1 MKNQNKHKKIWIL
14 AVVVLCA
21 VAAVGVADV
30 IQKRTAEQPNDEV
43 SVGKDEIF
51 AMDTVMDLTVYA
63 KDTEKVLS
71 AGRKLITQYEQH
83 FSVNIEDSD
92 ISKCNRA
99 EGKPVKVSDETYDL
113 IRISKEMTE
122 KTGGLF
128 DISIYPIVRA
138 WGFTTQ
144 DYKIPDESERK
155 KLLSYVDAS
164 GITLGDD
171 NTVTLKKGMEID
183 LGGIAK
189 GYLSQKLVE
198 LFQKEGAVAGV
209 VSLGGNV
216 QTFGKKEDGSR
227 FTIGITD
234 PADGQSVLGT
244 LEVDEKA
251 VITSGSYQRYFEENG
266 KRYHHIMDP
275 RTGAPAESDLL
286 SVTVICDRGEQG
298 DALATSLFVMGKEKA
313 IAYAKENDLSLIL
326 VDQNN
331 EIWTSEGVDFR
342 TAK

>member
-1 MKNQNKHKKIWIL
+1 MKNQNKYKKIWIL

-21 VAAVGVADV
+21 VAAVGVADA
-30 IQKRTAEQPNDEV
+30 IQKRSEAQPKNEV

-122 KTGGLF
+122 KTDGLF

-171 NTVTLKKGMEID
+171 NTVTLK
-183 LGGIAK
+183 
-189 GYLSQKLVE
+189 
-198 LFQKEGAVAGV
+198 
-209 VSLGGNV
+209 
-216 QTFGKKEDGSR
+216 
-227 FTIGITD
+227 
-234 PADGQSVLGT
+234 
-244 LEVDEKA
+244 
-251 VITSGSYQRYFEENG
+251 
-266 KRYHHIMDP
+266 
-275 RTGAPAESDLL
+275 
-286 SVTVICDRGEQG
+286 
-298 DALATSLFVMGKEKA
+298 
-313 IAYAKENDLSLIL
+313 
-326 VDQNN
+326 
-331 EIWTSEGVDFR
+331 
-342 TAK
+342 

>member
-21 VAAVGVADV
+21 VAAVGVADA
-30 IQKRTAEQPNDEV
+30 IQKRSEAQPKDEV

-122 KTGGLF
+122 KTDGLF

-234 PADGQSVLGT
+234 PSDGQSVLGT

-266 KRYHHIMDP
+266 KRYHHIM
-275 RTGAPAESDLL
+275 RTGGCTCYLA
-286 SVTVICDRGEQG
+286 ICNG
-298 DALATSLFVMGKEKA
+298 
-313 IAYAKENDLSLIL
+313 
-326 VDQNN
+326 
-331 EIWTSEGVDFR
+331 
-342 TAK
+342 

>member
-21 VAAVGVADV
+21 VAAVGVADA
-30 IQKRTAEQPNDEV
+30 IQKRSEAQPKDEI

-122 KTGGLF
+122 KTDGLF

-164 GITLGDD
+164 GITLGED

-216 QTFGKKEDGSR
+216 QTFGKKRRWKPVYDRNYRSVRWTECAGNAGSGR
-227 FTIGITD
+227 KGSDHVGIL
-234 PADGQSVLGT
+234 PAV
-244 LEVDEKA
+244 
-251 VITSGSYQRYFEENG
+251 F
-266 KRYHHIMDP
+266 
-275 RTGAPAESDLL
+275 
-286 SVTVICDRGEQG
+286 
-298 DALATSLFVMGKEKA
+298 
-313 IAYAKENDLSLIL
+313 
-326 VDQNN
+326 
-331 EIWTSEGVDFR
+331 
-342 TAK
+342 

>member
-21 VAAVGVADV
+21 VAAVGVADA
-30 IQKRTAEQPNDEV
+30 IQKRTAEQPKDEV

-122 KTGGLF
+122 KTDGLF

-144 DYKIPDESERK
+144 DYKIPDESECK

-227 FTIGITD
+227 GRR
-234 PADGQSVLGT
+234 S
-244 LEVDEKA
+244 EV
-251 VITSGSYQRYFEENG
+251 I
-266 KRYHHIMDP
+266 
-275 RTGAPAESDLL
+275 
-286 SVTVICDRGEQG
+286 
-298 DALATSLFVMGKEKA
+298 
-313 IAYAKENDLSLIL
+313 
-326 VDQNN
+326 
-331 EIWTSEGVDFR
+331 
-342 TAK
+342 

>member
-1 MKNQNKHKKIWIL
+1 M
-14 AVVVLCA
+14 
-21 VAAVGVADV
+21 
-30 IQKRTAEQPNDEV
+30 
-43 SVGKDEIF
+43 GKDEIF

-122 KTGGLF
+122 KTDGLF

-216 QTFGKKEDGSR
+216 QTFGKKED
-227 FTIGITD
+227 
-234 PADGQSVLGT
+234 
-244 LEVDEKA
+244 
-251 VITSGSYQRYFEENG
+251 
-266 KRYHHIMDP
+266 
-275 RTGAPAESDLL
+275 
-286 SVTVICDRGEQG
+286 
-298 DALATSLFVMGKEKA
+298 
-313 IAYAKENDLSLIL
+313 
-326 VDQNN
+326 
-331 EIWTSEGVDFR
+331 
-342 TAK
+342 